1 MMKGEKGCRVMD
13 NRVKRM
19 LEWHIKQGHTCAAAA
34 RAACCTSL
42 DSSSA
47 RYSWA
52 RPTAEA
58 APKRP
63 ARAHMRCSP
72 PLVRAHNRQAVPPAS
87 TCIALRS
94 TYGIHIGSRLDS
106 MQQLQKGILQI
117 HKTIFYTLAWDFWSM
132 PYNGCLEQ

>member
-1 MMKGEKGCRVMD
+1 MKKGRVMYD
-13 NRVKRM
+13 RVEGM
-19 LEWHIKQGHTCAAAA
+19 LEWYIKRMHTCAAAA

-47 RYSWA
+47 RYIWA

-72 PLVRAHNRQAVPPAS
+72 PLVRAHKRQAVPPAP
-87 TCIALRS
+87 TCIALRN
-94 TYGIHIGSRLDS
+94 THDIE
-106 MQQLQKGILQI
+106 K
-117 HKTIFYTLAWDFWSM
+117 K
-132 PYNGCLEQ
+132 